1 MKNKKNILIL
11 VLSAALLASC
21 SAASDQK
28 KVETTYADAT
38 PDNPYGAISN
48 FSRENDGTLKAGD
61 QLSFHVQA
69 AEDFFIDKIV
79 VNGEVVATETE
90 DKTSGDYTITLA
102 EGKNR
107 INAYYRIDKTI
118 DFVDRFK
125 LSDVNVD
132 VGTFNSISVQ
142 KDNYGKDG
150 SYKAWDFRTHG
161 IEEMKT
167 TYLDDDAFV
176 NFVDGDTTH
185 VETCNYGY
193 TVKIRY
199 LSIDTPESTSEIEKW
214 GKAAALFNQSKLQN
228 AKHIILTSQGWA
240 TGAEDKH
247 SETDGNQRDLAYVW
261 YTDKETPR
269 RTDYRCLNLEMVY
282 EGYSFG
288 IGSPDDG
295 GDKVYRIFDKA
306 QKSAEANKRH
316 LFSSD
321 TDPLYDDDGPEDL
334 TLKQIYQHTTQTTV
348 DKVISVHCDY
358 VDEET
363 HRQNLYRVRGYVSR
377 KLEGAFWIQ
386 DKPSYEGETPE
397 AYGMYVFT
405 YAQTSIMPGDEVE
418 VIGALSVYSGT
429 LQINGISWHDIDPNP
444 ERDTVIKSSGN
455 TIVPISLTAAQY
467 ASHPYDFVLCEIEED
482 IVGYNKVAQYGIHSE
497 GGSHEINEYN
507 THFPFYNTNNKLTT
521 FGHIGSSTG
530 PEIRVTITDGVILR
544 YRTEVSYSHKFLGG
558 GTNYYLA
565 ADPSKPYEE
574 TGAALVYNK
583 SVAALEAM
591 MDPNSPT
598 YQPTLVKEV
607 YTQKT
612 YHVTGIMGNYISTS
626 GKNQVYQVNV
636 VSPADVKIKA
646 AA

>member
-21 SAASDQK
+21 GGGQGGK
-28 KVETTYADAT
+28 EKVETTYADAT
-38 PDNPYGAISN
+38 PNNPYGAISN
-48 FSRENDGTLKAGD
+48 FSRDNDGTLKPGD

-69 AEDFFIDKIV
+69 ADDFFIDKIV
-79 VNGEVVATETE
+79 VNGEVVVTETA

-118 DFVDRFK
+118 DFVERCK

-132 VGTFNSISVQ
+132 IATYAKVTNKNRAAAGL
-142 KDNYGKDG
+142 
-150 SYKAWDFRTHG
+150 DFRKDG

-167 TYLDDDAFV
+167 TYLDKDAFL

-185 VETCNYGY
+185 VETCHYEY

-199 LSIDTPESTSEIEKW
+199 LSIDTPESTSEIEEW
-214 GKAAALFNQSKLQN
+214 GKSAALFNKSKLEN

-269 RTDYRCLNLEMVY
+269 MNDFRCLNLEMVY

-288 IGSPDDG
+288 IGSPADG
-295 GDKVYRIFDKA
+295 GEKLYRLFDKA

-316 LFSSD
+316 LFSTD
-321 TDPLYDDDGPEDL
+321 VDPLYDYDGPT
-334 TLKQIYQHTTQTTV
+334 TLSLKEIYQHTTQTTDGSGIV
-348 DKVISVHCDY
+348 SVHCDY

-363 HRQNLYRVRGYVSR
+363 HRQDLYRVHGYVTR

-386 DKPSYEGETPE
+386 DKPSYEGRTPE

-405 YAQTSIMPGDEVE
+405 YAQTSIMPGDEVD

-444 ERDTVIKSSGN
+444 ERDIVIKSSGN
-455 TIVPISLTAAQY
+455 RIVPISMSTAEY
-467 ASHPYDFVLCEIEED
+467 ASKTYDHVLVELED
-482 IVGYNKVAQYGIHSE
+482 DVYGYNKVAQYGIHSE

-521 FGHIGSSTG
+521 FGHLGSSTG
-530 PEIRVTITDGVILR
+530 PEIRVTITDGVLLR
-544 YRTEVSYSHKFLGG
+544 YGTEISYSHKFLGG

-565 ADPSKPYEE
+565 ADPKKAYED

-591 MDPNSPT
+591 MDPTSPT

-612 YHVTGIMGNYISTS
+612 YHLTGIMGNYISTS